1 MTTTSSTP
9 TDTTAGAAPT
19 NTVTDTLANAP
30 TNAPGSEPRKI
41 VFGIVGRGWRSEF
54 FLRIA
59 RELPDRF
66 EISGLVARDAE
77 GGRAIEQRWGIPTFR
92 DVAALA
98 EATNPEFV
106 VVSVPREAAPD
117 VIEELTR
124 LGLPA
129 LTETPPAVDVES
141 LLRVHRLTEE
151 GALVQVAEQ
160 YHLSPLLR
168 AQLAI
173 AQSGRLGRV
182 SYAMVA
188 QCHDYHGVS
197 IIRRALGIGFEN
209 ARITASAFDSPLA
222 VGPDRYGDPTADT
235 TVTAHQVSARL
246 DFGDRLGVYDFADQQ
261 YFSWIR
267 KNRIVIRGDRGEI
280 ADTEVRSLQDFR
292 TPMFSEIRRVDT
304 GEGGNLEGKFLRGIL
319 AGDRWEYTNAFAPG
333 RLSDDELAIAEC
345 LARMSRYVHGGP
357 SFYSVAEAAQDHYLA
372 MLIAESVRTGAP
384 VQSERQGWAS

>member
-1 MTTTSSTP
+1 MSTTSPITEQGAEFGDALGTAP
-9 TDTTAGAAPT
+9 DTELRA
-19 NTVTDTLANAP
+19 V
-30 TNAPGSEPRKI
+30 PGTGPRKVI
-41 VFGIVGRGWRSEF
+41 FGIVGRGWRSEF

-66 EISGLVARDAE
+66 EIAGLVTRSAE
-77 GGRAIEQRWGIPTFR
+77 VGHAIEQRWGIPTFR
-92 DVAALA
+92 DIATLA
-98 EATNPEFV
+98 SATTPEFV
-106 VVSVPREAAPD
+106 VVSVPREVAPD
-117 VIEELTR
+117 IIEQVTG

-141 LLRVHRLTEE
+141 LLRVHRLTED
-151 GALVQVAEQ
+151 GALIQVAEQ
-160 YHLSPLLR
+160 YHLSPLLS

-173 AQSGRLGRV
+173 AALGRLGRIT
-182 SYAMVA
+182 YAMVA

-197 IIRRALGIGFEN
+197 LLRRALGVGFED
-209 ARITASAFDSPLA
+209 ARITASTFDSPLA
-222 VGPDRYGDPTADT
+222 VGPDREGDPTDDT

-280 ADTEVRSLQDFR
+280 ADTEVRSLVDFR
-292 TPMFSEIRRVDT
+292 TPMLSEIRRVDT

-319 AGDRWEYTNAFAPG
+319 AGDRWEYTNTFRPG

-345 LARMSRYVHGGP
+345 LVRMSDFVHGGP

-372 MLIAESVRTGAP
+372 LLIAESVRTEAP
-384 VQSERQGWAS
+384 VQSQRQGWAN

>member
-1 MTTTSSTP
+1 MSTTPPITER
-9 TDTTAGAAPT
+9 GAELGAEQGVAPQKV
-19 NTVTDTLANAP
+19 N
-30 TNAPGSEPRKI
+30 
-41 VFGIVGRGWRSEF
+41 FGIVGRGWRSEF

-66 EISGLVARDAE
+66 EIAGLVTRNE
-77 GGRAIEQRWGIPTFR
+77 EVGRAIEQRWGIPTFR
-92 DVAALA
+92 DIAALA
-98 EATNPEFV
+98 AATSPEFV
-106 VVSVPREAAPD
+106 VVSVPREVAPD
-117 VIEELTR
+117 IIEQATR

-129 LTETPPAVDVES
+129 LTETPPAADVES
-141 LLRVHRLTEE
+141 LLRVHRLTED
-151 GALVQVAEQ
+151 GALIQVAEQ
-160 YHLSPLLR
+160 YHLSPLLS

-173 AQSGRLGRV
+173 AASGRLGRI

-197 IIRRALGIGFEN
+197 LLRRALGIGFED
-209 ARITASAFDSPLA
+209 ARITASTFDSPLA
-222 VGPDRYGDPTADT
+222 VGPDREGDPTNDT
-235 TVTAHQVSARL
+235 SVTAHQVSARL
-246 DFGDRLGVYDFADQQ
+246 DFGDRLGVYDFADEQ

-292 TPMFSEIRRVDT
+292 TPMLSEIRRVDT

-319 AGDRWEYTNAFAPG
+319 AGDRWEYTNTFRPG

-345 LARMSRYVHGGP
+345 LVRMSDFVHGGP

-372 MLIAESVRTGAP
+372 LLIAESVRTGAR
-384 VQSERQGWAS
+384 VQSQKQSWAH

>member
-1 MTTTSSTP
+1 MTAEATST
-9 TDTTAGAAPT
+9 
-19 NTVTDTLANAP
+19 
-30 TNAPGSEPRKI
+30 KKKQI
-41 VFGIVGRGWRSEF
+41 VFAIVGRGWRSEF

-66 EISGLVARDAE
+66 AIAGLVTRDAE
-77 GGRAIEQRWGIPTFR
+77 VGHAIERRWGVPTFR
-92 DVAALA
+92 DVDALA
-98 EATNPEFV
+98 AATSPEFV

-117 VIEELTR
+117 VIEQLTR

-129 LTETPPAVDVES
+129 LTETPPAVDVGA
-141 LLRVHRLTEE
+141 LVRVHRLTEE
-151 GALVQVAEQ
+151 GALIQVAEQ

-173 AQSGRLGRV
+173 AASGRIGRV

-188 QCHDYHGVS
+188 QCHDYHGIS
-197 IIRRALGIGFEN
+197 ILRRALGVEFED
-209 ARITASAFDSPLA
+209 AVITASRFESPLA
-222 VGPDRYGDPTADT
+222 VGPGRDGDPTEDT

-246 DFGDRLGVYDFADQQ
+246 DFGDRLGVYDFADEQ

-280 ADTEVRSLQDFR
+280 ADTEVRSLLDFR
-292 TPMFSEIRRVDT
+292 TPMLTEIRRVDT
-304 GEGGNLEGKFLRGIL
+304 GEGGNLEGKYLRGIT

-345 LARMSRYVHGGP
+345 LARMSAYVAGGP

-372 MLIAESVRTGAP
+372 LLMAESVRTGAP
-384 VQSERQGWAS
+384 VRSERQAWAS

>member
-1 MTTTSSTP
+1 MTTTPPST
-9 TDTTAGAAPT
+9 AQ
-19 NTVTDTLANAP
+19 
-30 TNAPGSEPRKI
+30 RKI

-66 EISGLVARDAE
+66 EIAGLVTRDAE
-77 GGRAIEQRWGIPTFR
+77 VGRAVEQRWGIPTFR
-92 DVAALA
+92 DAAALA
-98 EATNPEFV
+98 AATSPEFV

-141 LLRVHRLTEE
+141 LLRVHRLTEG
-151 GALVQVAEQ
+151 GALIQVAEQ

-173 AQSGRLGRV
+173 ASSGRLGRI

-188 QCHDYHGVS
+188 QCHDYHGIS
-197 IIRRALGIGFEN
+197 LIRRALGIGFED
-209 ARITASAFDSPLA
+209 ARITASVFDSPLA
-222 VGPDRYGDPTADT
+222 VGPGREGDPTEDT
-235 TVTAHQVSARL
+235 TVSAHQVSARL
-246 DFGDRLGVYDFADQQ
+246 DFGDRLGIYDFADQQ

-267 KNRIVIRGDRGEI
+267 KNRIVIRGDRGEV

-304 GEGGNLEGKFLRGIL
+304 GEGGNLEGKYLRGIL
-319 AGDRWEYTNAFAPG
+319 AGDRWEYTNTFAPG

-345 LARMSRYVHGGP
+345 LARMSEYVHGGP

-372 MLIAESVRTGAP
+372 LLIAESVRTGAP
-384 VQSERQGWAS
+384 VQSQRQAWAS